1 MRTSIVPVIL
11 LLMSLF
17 AGNAVASPDIQV
29 WTAEKGAR
37 VYFVQNMMLP
47 MVDVRIVF
55 DAAGARDGDKPGL
68 AVLTNG
74 LLAEGAAGK
83 DAQQLAESFESV
95 GAQLDNDSLRDMAYL
110 GVRTLTEEQYMRA
123 AINTLTDVLTR
134 PDFPEDA
141 FNRELARMK
150 VALKASKQSPS
161 DIASKAFY
169 KAVYGDHPYASPTDG
184 TEESLEQITLD
195 DIKAFYNS
203 HYVANNAV
211 IAIVGAVDRSKA
223 EEIADTLLENLPSGE
238 KPDPL
243 PVVQADISPKTIKI
257 DFPSRQS
264 HIYVGQ
270 PGMKRTDEDYFKL
283 YVANH
288 PFGGSGFASRLV
300 QVVRED
306 HALAYSV
313 HSYFSPMRELGP
325 FTMGLQ
331 TKAEQTDEALS
342 IIRSELKNYI
352 KEGPDNDEFE
362 ASVSNITGSFP
373 LNFDSNS
380 KLLGYLALI
389 GFYDLPLDYLDTY
402 VDKIRDIDLDDVRE
416 VLQRRLQPDS
426 MVTVIVGNGNG
437 VNQKDNQ
444 VSTAANE

>member
-1 MRTSIVPVIL
+1 MRTSWGTAVL
-11 LLMSLF
+11 LLLNLL
-17 AGNAVASPDIQV
+17 AGNAMALPEIQT
-29 WTAEKGAR
+29 WTSDKGAR
-37 VYFVQNMMLP
+37 VFFVQSMMLP
-47 MVDVRIVF
+47 MVDVRVVF
-55 DAAGARDGDKPGL
+55 DAAGSRDGDKPGL

-95 GAQLDNDSLRDMAYL
+95 GAQLDNDSLRDMAYV
-110 GVRTLTEEQYMRA
+110 GVRTLTEEQYLRI
-123 AINTLTDVLTR
+123 AINTLADVLTR
-134 PDFPEDA
+134 PDFPEEA
-141 FNRELARMK
+141 FDRELARMK

-169 KAVYGDHPYASPTDG
+169 KAVYGDHPYAKPVDG

-195 DIKAFYNS
+195 DIKAFYDKY
-203 HYVANNAV
+203 YVVNNAV
-211 IAIVGAVDRSKA
+211 IAIVGAVDRLKA
-223 EEIADTLLENLPSGE
+223 EEIANTLVTNLAPGE
-238 KPDPL
+238 KPASIPA
-243 PVVQADISPKTIKI
+243 VQQVISSNTIKI

-264 HIYVGQ
+264 HIYIGQ
-270 PGMKRTDEDYFKL
+270 PGMKRGDDDYFKL

-288 PFGGSGFASRLV
+288 PFGGSGFASRLM

-306 HALAYSV
+306 RGLAYSV

-325 FTMGLQ
+325 FAMGLQ

-342 IIRSELKNYI
+342 ILRSELKDYV
-352 KEGPDNDEFE
+352 KEGPDEDEFE
-362 ASVSNITGSFP
+362 ASISNITGGFP

-389 GFYDLPLDYLDTY
+389 GFYGLPLDYLDTY
-402 VDKIRDIDLDDVRE
+402 VDKIRSVDLDDVKD
-416 VLQRRLQPDS
+416 VLQRRLHPDA

-437 VNQKDNQ
+437 VNQNDSQ
-444 VSTAANE
+444 VNTAASE